1 MPSEIQVNDFCVIVS
16 LSEKIV
22 RRVYLYLGFFF
33 LYSQPGLTI
42 VYAQKSLP
50 RRKLSLENK
59 RTTSSHSE

>member
-1 MPSEIQVNDFCVIVS
+1 MPSETQVNDFCVIVS

-22 RRVYLYLGFFF
+22 RRVCLYLGFFF

-42 VYAQKSLP
+42 VYAQKILP